1 MEKNDSNSDSNSR
14 SVIDENPAE
23 MDEGIFQ
30 EPIKEVSITIL
41 KELEMTNEV
50 KRDDQNLLSVPL
62 IFDKIP
68 AMRVLTTVLSVVFL
82 SLGIIDWLLD
92 QAILGVIALVL
103 SVFIFYYRCSELNRQ
118 ANAIMLWVLAI
129 IASVISWNYISS
141 NENRNPI
148 FNNILNSY
156 MILQFVLTLFT
167 TLWMLLTISTGHKIV
182 NETYRN
188 DEAHIIQS
196 PIYFVFT
203 RFCLL
208 DWYLFLM
215 TIEFTILIIYII
227 QGSYVI
233 AAIPFLSFLVS
244 FVYTITK
251 RRTALQVVE
260 VLTPIFI
267 IIFIVLRMML
277 PWLTTPRTRFILE
290 TEFII
295 AAISKQIIGL
305 ALLIMPM
312 QKYRIITNYDTNY
325 YVTRVLSSSFTK
337 TSWVKSNNDVDPYIL
352 DTPSYLL
359 TINEQVSPIKDSGSA
374 SLCELQIADRE
385 IKQNDNTTPEDNE
398 FDNHITLLEDS
409 PILSPTAE
417 NITSRI
423 DTQEH
428 CSEKSI

>member
-1 MEKNDSNSDSNSR
+1 MEKNDSKFNSNSR
-14 SVIDENPAE
+14 SVIDKSPTE

-50 KRDDQNLLSVPL
+50 KRDYQDLSSVPL

-92 QAILGVIALVL
+92 HAILGVTALVL

-129 IASVISWNYISS
+129 MASVISWNYVSS
-141 NENRNPI
+141 NENKNPI

-156 MILQFVLTLFT
+156 MIFQFILTLFI

-182 NETYRN
+182 HEIYIN
-188 DEAHIIQS
+188 DEAHITQS

-208 DWYLFLM
+208 DWHVFLM
-215 TIEFTILIIYII
+215 TIEFTISIIYII

-233 AAIPFLSFLVS
+233 AIIPFLSFLVS

-260 VLTPIFI
+260 ILTPIFI
-267 IIFIVLRMML
+267 IIFIVLCMML
-277 PWLTTPRTRFILE
+277 PWLTTPRTRFVLE
-290 TEFII
+290 IEFIM

-305 ALLIMPM
+305 ALLIMPI
-312 QKYRIITNYDTNY
+312 QKYRIITNCDTNY
-325 YVTRVLSSSFTK
+325 YVTHVLSSNFTK
-337 TSWVKSNNDVDPYIL
+337 TSLVKSNNDMDPYVL
-352 DTPSYLL
+352 DSPSYLL
-359 TINEQVSPIKDSGSA
+359 TINEQLSSIKDNDSPL
-374 SLCELQIADRE
+374 LCELQVADQE
-385 IKQNDNTTPEDNE
+385 ITQNDNTTPEDNE

-423 DTQEH
+423 DKQEH
-428 CSEKSI
+428 FSEKSI